1 MTLNFSSLRDRF
13 SKYRLDINHMIV
25 IFVVLI
31 AFQVLLAFFQKSL
44 LSNFLDDAQRWFQ
57 KYHAERI
64 AIVTSTNLENLFENQ
79 QRMRAEGSVNEA
91 PMIYS
96 LNVMFKQLVMQRS
109 VEEISLI
116 LFKDGKT
123 YLVGNG
129 QQMNDFFKGT
139 LRPYDDERQADAN
152 RGVAY
157 FTSVRDEMLHSERIM
172 SEVVDQKTFNV
183 LVPFVPYGEY
193 VGVLYIRIAPD
204 FTLLTDEVQSNFDKV
219 SYAFSGL
226 IFLGLIVMYVISTGA
241 VKERNEVQERLL
253 AEHQANLKKQIQLE
267 KESLFTKRIYHTHHK
282 AEKIMGFIKSD
293 VRRMDAG
300 HLEELKKRVI
310 AYSNFISR
318 IIYDMKWYDQDIN
331 TIVNPIFHSN
341 INAIIEFIV
350 ENVFLRVSAHNE
362 MFSFSFDLDRRM
374 PPVPVNEFIIW
385 EILEPLIQN
394 SIDHG
399 RNVPL
404 VIRIATLYDAA
415 AKQSTVRIADNGV
428 GIDER
433 LLSVDGNGVRNI
445 FAEKDENDE
454 TISSHSGYGCYI
466 AYQLAVGKCGW
477 GLDAE
482 NLPGGGCAFTIRI
495 QHRDRQ

>member
-1 MTLNFSSLRDRF
+1 MNLSNLRNRF
-13 SKYRLDINHMIV
+13 SKYRFDINHMIV

-44 LSNFLDDAQRWFQ
+44 LTDFLDDAQRWFQ

-64 AIVTSTNLENLFENQ
+64 AIVTSANLENLFENQ
-79 QRMRAEGSVNEA
+79 QRMRSEGRVDEAQMVYSVNV
-91 PMIYS
+91 I
-96 LNVMFKQLVMQRS
+96 FKQLVLQRS

-116 LFKDGKT
+116 LFKDGRT
-123 YLVGNG
+123 YLVSNG
-129 QQMNDFFKGT
+129 QEMNDFFKGT
-139 LRPYDDERQADAN
+139 LGPYDTDRTTNLN

-157 FTSVRDEMLHSERIM
+157 FTAVKDQMLRSERIL

-193 VGVLYIRIAPD
+193 VGVLYIRISPD

-226 IFLGLIVMYVISTGA
+226 VFLGLIVMYVVSTGA

-253 AEHQANLKKQIQLE
+253 AEHQANLKKQIQLA

-293 VRRMDAG
+293 VRMMDAE

-331 TIVNPIFHSN
+331 TIVNPVFHSN

-350 ENVFLRVSAHNE
+350 QSVFLRVSSHNE
-362 MFSFSFDLDRRM
+362 MFSFKFDLDRRV
-374 PPVPVNEFIIW
+374 PAVPVNEFIIW

-399 RNVPL
+399 GKVPL
-404 VIRIATLYDAA
+404 TIVLATHYDAA
-415 AKQSTVRIADNGV
+415 TKVSTVRIADNGV
-428 GIDER
+428 GIDAE
-433 LLSVDGNGVRNI
+433 LLQVDGNGIKNI
-445 FAEKDENDE
+445 FAEKDETDG
-454 TISSHSGYGCYI
+454 SVGFHSGYGCYI
-466 AYQLAVGKCGW
+466 AYQMAVEKCGW
-477 GLDAE
+477 ELDAE
-482 NLPGGGCAFTIRI
+482 NIPDGGCTFTMRI
-495 QHRDRQ
+495 PHKDKQ

>member
-1 MTLNFSSLRDRF
+1 MMSLSKLRSRF
-13 SKYRLDINHMIV
+13 SQYRFDINHMIV

-44 LSNFLDDAQRWFQ
+44 LTNFLDDAQRWFQ

-64 AIVTSTNLENLFENQ
+64 AIVTSANLENLFENQ
-79 QRMRAEGSVNEA
+79 QRMRSEGRIEEGQMVYSVNV
-91 PMIYS
+91 I
-96 LNVMFKQLVMQRS
+96 FKQLVLQRS

-116 LFKDGKT
+116 LFKDGRT
-123 YLVGNG
+123 YLVSNG
-129 QQMNDFFKGT
+129 PQMNDFFKGT
-139 LRPYDDERQADAN
+139 LKPYKNDHTESPN

-157 FTSVRDEMLHSERIM
+157 FTSARDEMLRSERIL
-172 SEVVDQKTFNV
+172 SEVVNQKTFNV

-193 VGVLYIRIAPD
+193 VGVLYIRISPD

-226 IFLGLIVMYVISTGA
+226 VFLGLIVMYIVSTGA
-241 VKERNEVQERLL
+241 VKERNEAQERLL

-267 KESLFTKRIYHTHHK
+267 KESIFTKRIYHTHHK

-293 VRRMDAG
+293 VRKMDSA
-300 HLEELKKRVI
+300 HLDELKKRVI

-331 TIVNPIFHSN
+331 TIVNPVFHSN

-350 ENVFLRVSAHNE
+350 QHVFLRVSSRNE
-362 MFSFSFDLDRRM
+362 MFAFTFDLDRRM
-374 PPVPVNEFIIW
+374 PTVPVNEFIIW

-399 RNVPL
+399 KKVPL
-404 VIRIATLYDAA
+404 AISLSTQYDAD
-415 AKQSTVRIADNGV
+415 AKVSTVRIADNGV
-428 GIDER
+428 GIAEM
-433 LLSVDGNGVRNI
+433 LLEVDAKGVKHI
-445 FAEKDENDE
+445 FAEKDERE
-454 TISSHSGYGCYI
+454 GMISSHSGYGCYI
-466 AYQLAVGKCGW
+466 AYQMAVGKCGW
-477 GLDAE
+477 DLDVE
-482 NLPGGGCAFTIRI
+482 NSPKGGCSFTIRI
-495 QHRDRQ
+495 HHRENQ

>member
-1 MTLNFSSLRDRF
+1 MKLATLRKRF
-13 SKYRLDINHMIV
+13 KEYRFDINHMIV

-44 LSNFLDDAQRWFQ
+44 LTNFLDDAQRWFQ

-79 QRMRAEGSVNEA
+79 QRMRSEGKVNEA
-91 PMIYS
+91 QMVFS
-96 LNVMFKQLVMQRS
+96 VNVMFKQLVMQRS

-116 LFKDGKT
+116 LVKDGRL
-123 YLVGNG
+123 YLVMNG
-129 QQMNDFFKGT
+129 QEMNDYFKGT
-139 LRPYDDERQADAN
+139 LKPYREDLGKTQN
-152 RGVAY
+152 QGVAY
-157 FTSVRDEMLHSERIM
+157 FVSVRNEMLRSEHIM
-172 SEVVDQKTFNV
+172 SEVVDQRTFSV

-193 VGVLYIRIAPD
+193 VGVLYIRISPD
-204 FTLLTDEVQSNFDKV
+204 FTLLTDEIQSNFDKV

-226 IFLGLIVMYVISTGA
+226 VFLGLIVMYIVSTGA
-241 VKERNEVQERLL
+241 VRERNEAQERLL

-293 VRRMDAG
+293 VRSIDSA
-300 HLEELKKRVI
+300 HLDEVKKRVI

-331 TIVNPIFHSN
+331 TIVNPVFHSN

-350 ENVFLRVSAHNE
+350 RNVFLRVSSHNE
-362 MFSFSFDLDRRM
+362 MFSFTFDLDGSM
-374 PPVPVNEFIIW
+374 PTVPVNEFIIW

-399 RNVPL
+399 KKVPL
-404 VIRIATLYDAA
+404 TICLSTKYDPGTNV
-415 AKQSTVRIADNGV
+415 STVRIADNGV
-428 GIDER
+428 PIDAK
-433 LLSVDGNGVRNI
+433 LLRVSEKGVKSI
-445 FAEKDENDE
+445 FLEKDETDGMMGM
-454 TISSHSGYGCYI
+454 HSGYGCYI
-466 AYQLAVGKCGW
+466 AHQMAVAKCGW
-477 GLDAE
+477 EMDAE
-482 NLPGGGCAFTIRI
+482 NLPEGGCAFVIRI
-495 QHRDRQ
+495 QHKEQL